1 MSAATHA
8 GAIRIAGLTRRFGA
22 NLAVKPLTAEIGP
35 GGITALLGPNGS
47 GKSTL
52 LRMLLGLVRPD
63 AGTAEVDGVAL
74 TGDGLAIRRR
84 ATYLC
89 GELHVYGELTARA
102 HLAWCLRGRGRAALA
117 RACALAT
124 DFELP
129 LARKLRAFS
138 HGMKRQLLL
147 AAALAPEVRVRVLD
161 EPTEGLDPTRR
172 AQVLEL
178 LGADAARGTT
188 LLVSSHHLGEVERA
202 SSRQLFLKQGELLD
216 EASAR
221 DLYRRA
227 RESLRVTWVHAPERA
242 ALERACPSSDAIEL
256 RLEGERATLFF
267 RHGGGLAFLRTLL
280 GAPGLPEVRSV
291 VYGELSLGELYRE
304 LYGVEGV

>member
-1 MSAATHA
+1 MSAADA

-22 NLAVKPLTAEIGP
+22 TVAVRPLTAEIGP

-63 AGTAEVDGVAL
+63 AGSAVVDGVAL
-74 TGDGLAIRRR
+74 AGDGLGIRRR

-89 GELHVYGELTARA
+89 GELHVYGELTGRA
-102 HLAWCLRGRGRAALA
+102 HLAWCLRGRGQAALE
-117 RACALAT
+117 RACALAA

-129 LARKLRAFS
+129 LAKKVRGYS

-161 EPTEGLDPTRR
+161 EPSEGLDPTRR

-178 LGADAARGTT
+178 LRADAARGTT

-202 SSRQLFLKQGELLD
+202 SSRQLFLKKGELLD
-216 EASAR
+216 EASASE
-221 DLYRRA
+221 LHRRA
-227 RESLRVTWVHAPERA
+227 RESLRVTWASPPGRSAIERA
-242 ALERACPSSDAIEL
+242 FGGRALDL
-256 RLEGERATLFF
+256 RLEESRATLFF
-267 RHGGGLAFLRTLL
+267 PGGDGIESLRALL
-280 GAPGLPEVRSV
+280 GASDLPDVRSI
-291 VYGELSLGELYRE
+291 VYGELSLTELYRE

>member
-1 MSAATHA
+1 VNGADA

-22 NLAVKPLTAEIGP
+22 TVAVRPLTTGIGP

-63 AGTAEVDGVAL
+63 AGTAVVDGVELA
-74 TGDGLAIRRR
+74 GDGLAIRRR

-89 GELHVYGELTARA
+89 GELHVYGELAGRA
-102 HLAWCLRGRGRAALA
+102 HLAWCLRGRGRAALE
-117 RACALAT
+117 RACALAE

-129 LARKLRAFS
+129 LAKKVRGYS

-178 LGADAARGTT
+178 LRADAARGTT

-202 SSRQLFLKQGELLD
+202 SSRQLFLRKGELLD
-216 EASAR
+216 EASASE
-221 DLYRRA
+221 LHRRA
-227 RESLRVTWVHAPERA
+227 RESLRVTWVTPPERA
-242 ALERACPSSDAIEL
+242 TLERALAGRSFEL
-256 RLEGERATLFF
+256 RLDGGRATLFF
-267 RHGGGLAFLRTLL
+267 PDGGGLASLRQVLD
-280 GAPGLPEVRSV
+280 ARGLPEPRSI
-291 VYGELSLGELYRE
+291 VYGELTLTELYRA

>member
-1 MSAATHA
+1 MSTASAN
-8 GAIRIAGLTRRFGA
+8 GAIRIAGLTRRFGT
-22 NLAVKPLTAEIGP
+22 NVAVKPLTTEIGP

-63 AGTAEVDGVAL
+63 AGTAEVDGVQL
-74 TGDGLAIRRR
+74 TGDGLGIRRR

-89 GELHVYGELTARA
+89 GELHVYGELTARS

-117 RACALAT
+117 RAAELAT
-124 DFELP
+124 GFELP
-129 LARKLRAFS
+129 LERKLRGFS

-178 LGADAARGTT
+178 LRADAARGTT
-188 LLVSSHHLGEVERA
+188 LLVSSHHLGEVERG
-202 SSRQLFLKQGELLD
+202 SSRQLFLKLGQLLD

-227 RESLRVTWVHAPERA
+227 RESLRVTWVTVPERA
-242 ALERACPSSDAIEL
+242 VLERVLANAGAPEL

-267 RHGGGLAFLRTLL
+267 PRGDGVATLRTLL
-280 GAPGLPEVRSV
+280 GAPGLPAVRSI
-291 VYGELSLGELYRE
+291 VYGELSLAELYRE

>member
-1 MSAATHA
+1 MSASA
-8 GAIRIAGLTRRFGA
+8 GTGSIRIAGLTRRFGT
-22 NLAVKPLTAEIGP
+22 NVAVQPLTAEVGP

-74 TGDGLAIRRR
+74 AGDGLGIRRR

-102 HLAWCLRGRGRAALA
+102 HLAWCLRGRGREAIA
-117 RACALAT
+117 RACELAEG
-124 DFELP
+124 FELP
-129 LARKLRAFS
+129 LGRRMRSFS

-147 AAALAPEVRVRVLD
+147 AAALAPDVRVRVLD

-178 LGADAARGTT
+178 LRADAARGTT
-188 LLVSSHHLGEVERA
+188 LLVSSHHLGEVERG
-202 SSRQLFLKQGELLD
+202 SSRQLFLRQGELLD
-216 EASAR
+216 EGSAR
-221 DLYRRA
+221 ALQRRA
-227 RESLRVTWVHAPERA
+227 RESLRVVWAGAPERG
-242 ALERACPSSDAIEL
+242 ALECALAGRTADL
-256 RLEGERATLFF
+256 RLEGERATILL
-267 RHGGGLAFLRTLL
+267 HEGSGIETLRTLL
-280 GAPGLPEVRSV
+280 SAPGLPEVRSL
-291 VYGELSLGELYRE
+291 VYGELPLAELYRE
-304 LYGVEGV
+304 LYGAEGV

>member
-1 MSAATHA
+1 VSAA
-8 GAIRIAGLTRRFGA
+8 GVIQSQGLTRRFGSNVA
-22 NLAVKPLTAEIGP
+22 VRPFSLALGP
-35 GGITALLGPNGS
+35 GGIIGLLGPNGS

-63 AGTAEVDGVAL
+63 AGSAVVDGVPL

-89 GELHVYGELTARA
+89 GELHVYGELRARA
-102 HLAWCLRGRGRAALA
+102 HLAWSLRGREPAALA
-117 RACALAT
+117 RALELARV
-124 DFELP
+124 FELP
-129 LARKLRAFS
+129 LERRVRGFS

-147 AAALAPEVRVRVLD
+147 AAALAPDVRVRILD

-172 AQVLEL
+172 AQVLAL
-178 LGADAARGTT
+178 LAADAARGTT

-202 SSRQLFLKQGELLD
+202 CTRQLFLRKGELLD

-221 DLYRRA
+221 DLYQRA
-227 RESLRVTWVHAPERA
+227 HESVRVSWDAPPARA
-242 ALERACPSSDAIEL
+242 ALEHALASVPGIEL
-256 RLEGERATLFF
+256 RMEDARATFF
-267 RHGGGLAFLRTLL
+267 SPRGNGAEILRTLL
-280 GAPGLPEVRSV
+280 ASGLPEPRSV
-291 VYGELSLGELYRE
+291 VYGELSLAELYRE